1 MLLAG
6 GHMKKIDEALVD
18 CLFSEVVKPF
28 MESLKP
34 VVEGSGLFEQPD
46 TGKLFRID
54 KGGNISE
61 VSMLNIQ
68 DAKNATSVAIIN
80 GIDKMFILDLLLNK
94 YGVKTVKE
102 LGIDQIEGYIR
113 DIHDKERGI
122 YEQPN
127 QEEEK
132 RTIC

>member
-54 KGGNISE
+54 KSGNISE

-80 GIDKMFILDLLLNK
+80 GIDKMFILDLLVNK

-102 LGIDQIEGYIR
+102 LGIDQIEEYIK
-113 DIHDKERGI
+113 DIHLKERGI
-122 YEQPN
+122 YEHIN

-132 RTIC
+132 GTIC